1 MIEILQE
8 LVFNNKMINHA
19 FVNVFQS
26 ERIMFFKSDGLTLG
40 TPPGYS
46 LSSDFFPEVILRG
59 KTSAIRGGCRLL
71 TPVLQHF
78 IACS

>member
-46 LSSDFFPEVILRG
+46 LSSDFSPKLFCVE
-59 KTSAIRGGCRLL
+59 RLQL
-71 TPVLQHF
+71 SEGVVG
-78 IACS
+78 S